1 MAQVMYYHQWPAQ
14 GTGSKTHNQLGYRD
28 FSASHYR
35 WSDMRP
41 VYGNNERYIGSGNN
55 RRVRPDDDPD
65 LHLGSPT
72 HVRPRRRR
80 IYGYT
85 QYASSTSSEQAAA
98 ALSTYFSYDA
108 TPALSASVLGMS
120 TIERLLKEE
129 LEAGFPIYVS
139 GMNRSGGKLYGHA
152 WVVDGVDADG
162 LFHMNFGWDGQS
174 DGYYSLRRIAPRT
187 SRE

>member
-1 MAQVMYYHQWPAQ
+1 M
-14 GTGSKTHNQLGYRD
+14 SDLGVAV
-28 FSASHYR
+28 S
-35 WSDMRP
+35 M
-41 VYGNNERYIGSGNN
+41 
-55 RRVRPDDDPD
+55 
-65 LHLGSPT
+65 
-72 HVRPRRRR
+72 
-80 IYGYT
+80 GYT

-174 DGYYSLRRIAPRT
+174 DGYYSLRRIAPGQAGNEFGVRKCDF
-187 SRE
+187 SKGCI

>member
-1 MAQVMYYHQWPAQ
+1 M
-14 GTGSKTHNQLGYRD
+14 SDLGVAV
-28 FSASHYR
+28 S
-35 WSDMRP
+35 M
-41 VYGNNERYIGSGNN
+41 
-55 RRVRPDDDPD
+55 
-65 LHLGSPT
+65 
-72 HVRPRRRR
+72 
-80 IYGYT
+80 GYT

-139 GMNRSGGKLYGHA
+139 GMNRGGGKLYGHA
-152 WVVDGVDADG
+152 WVVDGVECRRALSHKLWLG
-162 LFHMNFGWDGQS
+162 RAKRWLLFPPTHCPW
-174 DGYYSLRRIAPRT
+174 A